1 MSVAQV
7 MLIDKPHAR
16 SDPYCMFS
24 AQICSHPGCNS
35 YVSPPF
41 DTCFHHSDSQERKI
55 ILGNLEKI
63 LSQKKNIKDI
73 TIVGGDFENVNVR
86 ERRLTAS
93 NFAFSTFTGCDFSSC
108 DMYTCFFDMCIFIN
122 CRFDN
127 LEASY
132 SIFSGSDLR
141 GCSFTGSSLINC
153 NFMGIDSVGNDFS
166 HSDLYFSNFS
176 MSKIFNTS
184 FDDCNLKRV
193 NFRASAIKNVSF
205 RYSNPEEAFFKDEVE
220 DVMS

>member
-1 MSVAQV
+1 
-7 MLIDKPHAR
+7 
-16 SDPYCMFS
+16 MFS

-41 DTCFHHSDSQERKI
+41 DTCFHHSDSRERKI

-132 SIFSGSDLR
+132 SIS
-141 GCSFTGSSLINC
+141 
-153 NFMGIDSVGNDFS
+153 
-166 HSDLYFSNFS
+166 
-176 MSKIFNTS
+176 
-184 FDDCNLKRV
+184 
-193 NFRASAIKNVSF
+193 RAPI
-205 RYSNPEEAFFKDEVE
+205 
-220 DVMS
+220 

>member
-1 MSVAQV
+1 
-7 MLIDKPHAR
+7 
-16 SDPYCMFS
+16 MFS

-41 DTCFHHSDSQERKI
+41 DTCFHHSDSRERKI

-86 ERRLTAS
+86 ERR
-93 NFAFSTFTGCDFSSC
+93 
-108 DMYTCFFDMCIFIN
+108 CIFIN

-141 GCSFTGSSLINC
+141 GCSFTGSSMVNC